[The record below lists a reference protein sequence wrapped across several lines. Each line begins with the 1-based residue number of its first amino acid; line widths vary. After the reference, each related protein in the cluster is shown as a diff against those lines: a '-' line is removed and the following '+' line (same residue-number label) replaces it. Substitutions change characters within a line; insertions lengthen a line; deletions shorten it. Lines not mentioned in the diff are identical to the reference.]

1 MNIPSVT
8 IQGTLCQLPGDFSW
22 AEDVIAG
29 LRGLADLPENW
40 NSYRSLR
47 IKADPIKAGWN
58 LLLNILPDGAPPPI
72 VCPLADGGV
81 QFEWHFKQVDIELE
95 ITPEGRVIV
104 LAEDLEANGDE
115 WEADITNDLN
125 RLKPYIE
132 KLPRNPQS
140 T

>member
-1 MNIPSVT
+1 MSIPSVT
-8 IQGTLCQLPGDFSW
+8 VQGTLCELPGDFSW
-22 AEDVIAG
+22 AKDVIAG
-29 LRGLADLPENW
+29 LRGIADLPENW

-47 IKADPIKAGWN
+47 IKAYPITVGWKV
-58 LLLNILPDGAPPPI
+58 LSDILPDGTPAPLVGPM
-72 VCPLADGGV
+72 ADGGV

-104 LAEDLEANGDE
+104 LVEDLEADDDE

-132 KLPRNPQS
+132 KLTSR
-140 T
+140 